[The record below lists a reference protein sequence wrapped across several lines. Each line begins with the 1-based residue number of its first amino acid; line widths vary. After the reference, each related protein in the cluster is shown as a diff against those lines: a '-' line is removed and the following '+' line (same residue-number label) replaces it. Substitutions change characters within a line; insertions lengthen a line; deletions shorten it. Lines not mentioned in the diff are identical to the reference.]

1 MKLYDTTTRCNFE
14 SYVGI
19 DINSLELAKYVQV
32 LPAIGELGDMLGVTH
47 DEYFVACSEL
57 DLQNDQLFDIEY
69 FNPKGYHCGVLI
81 MDNAAVRREFD
92 KYGTVYYTNYS
103 AYVVSAQYI
112 GEAESKLVRYFLEK
126 RYPEIFLHPE
136 FTAERT
142 VELQVMDMTL
152 AQIIAEYG
160 DMTFREARYDLP
172 ITTKKKYVVR
182 ESKFKIYP
190 ISYHRKGYE
199 VYLKVNE
206 EGDSLYIPVEAIIQ
220 KKYALV
226 KNRQISYFTNYY
238 KDKPDKLKT
247 ALKLLRSPEAKL
259 LKELLSQNKKSIITN

>member
-14 SYVGI
+14 SHVGI

-32 LPAIGELGDMLGVTH
+32 LPAIGELGDMLGVTP
-47 DEYFVACSEL
+47 DEYFAACGEL
-57 DLQNDQLFDIEY
+57 NLQNNQLFDIEY
-69 FNPKGYHCGVLI
+69 FNPKGYHYGVPIL
-81 MDNAAVRREFD
+81 DNAAVRREFD
-92 KYGTVYYTNYS
+92 KYANAYFTNYS
-103 AYVVSAQYI
+103 AYAVSSQCI
-112 GEAESKLVRYFLEK
+112 GEAESKIVRYFLEK
-126 RYPEIFLHPE
+126 RYPEIFLHPD

-160 DMTFREARYDLP
+160 NMTFRTARYDLP
-172 ITTKKKYVVR
+172 ITTKKKYVVC

-199 VYLKVNE
+199 VYLEVNE

-226 KNRQISYFTNYY
+226 KKRQISYFTNYY
-238 KDKPDKLKT
+238 KDKPDKLKA

-259 LKELLSQNKKSIITN
+259 LKELLNHK